1 MMKSQVH
8 TPADALAYLTDCT
21 LATVCRMAMRKS
33 RPKGEYE
40 RQIAIAEA
48 GVQWMIEMG
57 VPRDTYSR
65 AAEVEKFG
73 SVAAWAES
81 VATWAKCYKQTD
93 AP

>member
-1 MMKSQVH
+1 MTKSQVR
-8 TPADALAYLTDCT
+8 TPADALAYMTDCT

-48 GVQWMIEMG
+48 GVRWMIEMG
-57 VPRDTYSR
+57 VPRNETSR
-65 AAEVEKFG
+65 AESVGKCG
-73 SVAAWAES
+73 SVAAWAKRYEHPN
-81 VATWAKCYKQTD
+81 

>member
-33 RPKGEYE
+33 RAAGEYQ

-48 GVQWMIEMG
+48 GVRWMIEMG
-57 VPRDTYSR
+57 VPRNETSR
-65 AAEVEKFG
+65 AESVEKIG
-73 SVAAWAES
+73 SVAAWAKGYE
-81 VATWAKCYKQTD
+81 
-93 AP
+93 PL

>member
-21 LATVCRMAMRKS
+21 LATVCGMAMRKS

-48 GVQWMIEMG
+48 GVKWMIEMG
-57 VPRDTYSR
+57 VPRNETSR
-65 AAEVEKFG
+65 AERVEKYG
-73 SVAAWAES
+73 SVAAWAKGYEPLE
-81 VATWAKCYKQTD
+81 